1 MRKVTRDTSGQ
12 IKTIVSV
19 ESMHVLDMEL
29 ARLIGFGEP
38 FGFVKGGVSCHLK
51 EEGFPIT
58 FCPSRNIS
66 DAMMAAAVLKLT
78 IKMSDDHAFVSSS
91 KADCHVD
98 YNGHDLHHKLT
109 AVCKGIMRVASL
121 DLNIPLHN

>member
-1 MRKVTRDTSGQ
+1 MRQVTRDTNGH

-38 FGFVKGGVSCHLK
+38 FSHVSGGIRCHLK

-58 FCPSRNIS
+58 FCPSRNIG
-66 DAMMAAAVLKLT
+66 DAMMAATLLKLT
-78 IKMSDDHAFVSSS
+78 IKMADDHAYVSSD

-98 YNGHDLHHKLT
+98 YSGHNLHHKLT

-121 DLNIPLHN
+121 NLNIPLSN